1 MKNHGTDT
9 TSDLKDSSQAKA
21 SSEHENPVPRSLE
34 QNIARRKSVVS
45 SNEAAVL
52 SREKLVSAREDA
64 LDTRELENRFR
75 EKYVSSRE
83 RDVSVVEAAQ
93 TSSEKKMTQLLQA
106 NEHLVI
112 TTMEAQ
118 MLTEQVQ
125 LATAQLE
132 LAKASAEKA
141 SLAKSDFLSSMSHE
155 LRTPLNAILGFAQLL
170 EGGSPTPT
178 PDQNLRIRE
187 IIKAGWYLLEL
198 INEILDLAVIESG
211 KVSLSREPTS
221 LTSVMLECQAMIEA
235 QAQSRGINIKFFP
248 FDSSLFANADRTRL
262 KQILV
267 NLLSNAVKYNR
278 ENGSIDVVCTLSTPD
293 RIRISVKDTG
303 FGLAPDK
310 LAQLF
315 QPFNRL
321 GQEVGPEEGTGIGLV
336 VTKQLVELMGGSIG
350 VESTVGVGSEFWVEL
365 ARDLVPQLNPLDQTS
380 ALSESS
386 KRASL
391 VQHTVLCVEDNP
403 ANLLLIEQIV
413 AGLPHI
419 RLLTAGEGRR
429 AIALA
434 RAHRPDVILM
444 DINLPGMSGIEALTF
459 LREDPVTAH
468 IPVIALSANAM
479 PHDVKRGL
487 NLGFFRYLTKPI
499 NVAMF
504 AEALDVAL
512 DRESKPPG
520 NP

>member
-1 MKNHGTDT
+1 MKHRGTDN
-9 TSDLKDSSQAKA
+9 TSELKDLSQSRAA
-21 SSEHENPVPRSLE
+21 NGCEEPLLSSLE
-34 QNIARRKSVVS
+34 QIARRESVVS
-45 SNEAAVL
+45 SDEAAVL
-52 SREKLVSAREDA
+52 GREKLASAREDA
-64 LDTRELENRFR
+64 LETRELVNQFR
-75 EKYVSSRE
+75 ENIVASRE
-83 RDVSVVEAAQ
+83 QDVSVVEAAQ
-93 TSSEKKMTQLLQA
+93 TSSDQKMTQLLQA

-112 TTMEAQ
+112 TTLEAQ

-178 PDQNLRIRE
+178 PDQNLRIQE

-211 KVSLSREPTS
+211 KVSLSHEPTS

-235 QAQSRGINIKFFP
+235 HAHSRGINLHVLP

-262 KQILV
+262 KQVLV
-267 NLLSNAVKYNR
+267 NLLTNAVKYNR
-278 ENGSIDVVCTLSTPD
+278 ENGAIDVVCTLSAPD

-303 FGLAPDK
+303 LGLTPDK

-365 ARDLVPQLNPLDQTS
+365 VRDWVPSLSSPIQGL
-380 ALSESS
+380 ALLEVPSQ
-386 KRASL
+386 SL
-391 VQHTVLCVEDNP
+391 REQRTVLCVEDNP
-403 ANLLLIEQIV
+403 ANLLLVKQIIE
-413 AGLPHI
+413 GLPHV
-419 RLLTAGEGRR
+419 RLLTAGEGRV
-429 AIALA
+429 AIELA
-434 RAHRPDVILM
+434 RAHCPDLILM
-444 DINLPGMSGIEALTF
+444 DINLPGMSGIEAMKF

-468 IPVIALSANAM
+468 IPVVALSANAM
-479 PHDVKRGL
+479 PRDVKQGL
-487 NLGFFRYLTKPI
+487 NLGFVRYLTKPI
-499 NVAMF
+499 DVAMF
-504 AEALDVAL
+504 MEALDATL
-512 DRESKPPG
+512 NRESTSPG